1 MDQRR
6 VNILR
11 AFVAGH
17 ISDDNS
23 LTTMFLANQNV
34 DQRIAACLRKK
45 SISCALLPACGNQ
58 LQPILSVSQPQRVR
72 ALLSHASQ
80 VLKQHP
86 SSCVRPKNFTRLH
99 GPARLSFRAMCGYWS
114 LVQSSTQIS
123 SAQANT
129 FYDLSCHL
137 NQKVPLGSALCPI
150 RRQVPTSRGSIVQG
164 RWNNGRPLNCRY
176 KTSPSCVSVR
186 EERPCMLGDVSCR
199 LENRHSR
206 TTTVR
211 RSASLC
217 FVSRRHSPGRVTKP
231 ASVSALAFSRRHS
244 PERESALVPVHA
256 KWKPYNGLEQ
266 FEQL

>member
-1 MDQRR
+1 
-6 VNILR
+6 V
-11 AFVAGH
+11 
-17 ISDDNS
+17 S
-23 LTTMFLANQNV
+23 TTPRWTTSF
-34 DQRIAACLRKK
+34 
-45 SISCALLPACGNQ
+45 
-58 LQPILSVSQPQRVR
+58 
-72 ALLSHASQ
+72 SHASELPTQ
-80 VLKQHP
+80 SPTFYEMSFVSTPYLDKVSYELSCEAR
-86 SSCVRPKNFTRLH
+86 SSLQC
-99 GPARLSFRAMCGYWS
+99 
-114 LVQSSTQIS
+114 IS
-123 SAQANT
+123 SRNRRMLPLAQ
-129 FYDLSCHL
+129 
-137 NQKVPLGSALCPI
+137 I
-150 RRQVPTSRGSIVQG
+150 RRSVAKGL
-164 RWNNGRPLNCRY
+164 WNNVRPLNCRY